1 MSKIIADL
9 GVGRPY
15 TLAVATSSAGVE
27 LIAAPRVPRD
37 STYLHTV
44 ALDESQCLALEEA
57 LKEARESKY
66 GGIAEGRPKP
76 PLGLN
81 GLRDEALRIAVEHGF
96 TGATV
101 GEDIALMHSELS
113 EALEDH
119 RTGKAPNEVWYE
131 TQRKDKNGRDE
142 PDVYELQTRVW
153 PKENLRADGTVP
165 NGHYGAGTLPKP
177 CGIPS
182 ELADVVIRV
191 LHFCGKHKID
201 LETAVA
207 EKMAYNDSRPFKHG
221 KVL

>member
-27 LIAAPRVPRD
+27 LIATPRVPRD

-96 TGATV
+96 TDATV
-101 GEDIALMHSELS
+101 GEDVALFHSEAS
-113 EALEDH
+113 ELLEDH
-119 RTGKAPNEVWYE
+119 RDGRRATEVWYE
-131 TQRKDKNGRDE
+131 TRTVAVAVSEGATTLNTIVRRFASMYPQREGE
-142 PDVYELQTRVW
+142 P
-153 PKENLRADGTVP
+153 A
-165 NGHYGAGTLPKP
+165 KP

-182 ELADVVIRV
+182 ECADLIIRV